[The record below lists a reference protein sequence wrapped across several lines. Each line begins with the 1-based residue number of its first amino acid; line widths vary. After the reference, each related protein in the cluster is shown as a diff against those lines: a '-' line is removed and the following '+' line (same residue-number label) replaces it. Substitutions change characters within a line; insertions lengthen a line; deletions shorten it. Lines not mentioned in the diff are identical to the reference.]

1 MPKRSLISLIP
12 ALGVID
18 RKQGQ
23 VGKQLVNALRDAI
36 SKGHLAVGE
45 RLPSTR
51 ALAETLGLS
60 RGTVSDAFEQLIA
73 EGCLEARTGSGTQV
87 AALLR
92 DLTPHLLP
100 SSASKL
106 KTPVKIPESA
116 QRYAAVL
123 NKLNPLP
130 SVPFSIAVPEGDVAM
145 DDHWRKLSNR
155 IRATQMAALT
165 GYSDPSGLLS
175 LRESIAEYLRKSRA
189 VLCKPENI
197 VITEGAQQGLYLASK
212 VLLESGDSVLAE
224 DPAYPGLI
232 SILEDLNV
240 QLHRIPVDDQGFNV
254 AKAIEVSANAKAV
267 FVTPSHQYPIGM
279 PLSMSRRLALI
290 EWARKYNGWIVED
303 DYDSELRYAGYP
315 FPSMQGLDSDR
326 VIYLGT
332 FSKVLAPSLRLGYMV
347 VPDSLVASFIGA
359 RALMGRGSPS
369 TEQHVIAAYMS
380 EGYFDAHIR
389 RIRNVY
395 GERRAA
401 LIDVLEKEVPEL
413 KVQPAD
419 QGMHIVAW
427 LPDGLNDIQIADAA
441 RIAGIA
447 VRAISPMC
455 SANLKHSGLMMG
467 FGGFSADQLKVAVKK
482 LKKVMK
488 QHNITAQK

>member
-1 MPKRSLISLIP
+1 MPKRPVMSQIP
-12 ALGVID
+12 ALGAID
-18 RKQGQ
+18 RTQGHL
-23 VGKQLVNALRDAI
+23 GKQLVDALRDAI

-51 ALAETLGLS
+51 TLAETLGLS

-87 AALLR
+87 AAALH
-92 DLTPHLLP
+92 DLMPHVLP
-100 SSASKL
+100 SSMTKPTS
-106 KTPVKIPESA
+106 PIPIPESA

-130 SVPFSIAVPEGDVAM
+130 SAPFAIAVPEGEVAM
-145 DDHWRKLSNR
+145 DEHWRKLSNR
-155 IRATQMAALT
+155 IRGSQSAALT

-212 VLLESGDSVLAE
+212 VLLSNGDSVLAE

-279 PLSMSRRLALI
+279 PLSMSRRLTLV
-290 EWARKYNGWIVED
+290 EWARKYNSWIVED

-315 FPSMQGLDSDR
+315 FPSMQGLDSER

-389 RIRNVY
+389 RIRSVY
-395 GERRAA
+395 GERREV
-401 LIDVLEKEVPEL
+401 LIGALEKEAPEL

-427 LPDGLNDIQIADAA
+427 LPEGIDDIQIAEAA
-441 RIAGIA
+441 RLAGIA

-455 SANLKHSGLMMG
+455 SANLKLSGLMMG
-467 FGGFSADQLKVAVKK
+467 FGGFSQDQLKAAARK
-482 LKKVMK
+482 LKKVLK
-488 QHNITAQK
+488 QFNNAA

>member
-1 MPKRSLISLIP
+1 MARRLVISQIP

-18 RKQGQ
+18 RKQGL
-23 VGKQLVNALRDAI
+23 VGKQLVDALRDAV
-36 SKGHLAVGE
+36 SKGQLAVGE

-60 RGTVSDAFEQLIA
+60 RGTVSNAFEQLIA
-73 EGCLEARTGSGTQV
+73 EGCLEARTGSGTHV
-87 AALLR
+87 AASLQE
-92 DLTPHLLP
+92 LTPHQLP
-100 SSASKL
+100 STKSESN
-106 KTPVKIPESA
+106 TSITIPESA
-116 QRYAAVL
+116 QRYAAIL

-130 SVPFSIAVPEGDVAM
+130 SVPFSIAVPEREVAM

-155 IRATQMAALT
+155 IRVSQSAALT
-165 GYSDPSGLLS
+165 GYSDPAGLMA

-189 VLCKPENI
+189 VLCKPKNI
-197 VITEGAQQGLYLASK
+197 VITEGAQQGLYLAGK
-212 VLLESGDSVLAE
+212 VLLERGDSVLAE

-232 SILEDLNV
+232 SILEDLSV
-240 QLHRIPVDDQGFNV
+240 QLHRIPVDEQGFDV
-254 AKAIEVSANAKAV
+254 AKAIDVAANAKAV

-279 PLSMSRRLALI
+279 PLSMSRRLALV
-290 EWARKYNGWIVED
+290 EWARKHNGWIVED

-315 FPSMQGLDSDR
+315 FPSMQGLDKER

-369 TEQHVIAAYMS
+369 IEQHVISAYMN
-380 EGYFDAHIR
+380 EGYFEAHIR
-389 RIRNVY
+389 RIRSIY
-395 GERRAA
+395 SERRDA
-401 LIDVLEKEVPEL
+401 LIDAIHKELPDL
-413 KVQPAD
+413 NIQPAD

-427 LPDGLNDIQIADAA
+427 LPNGIDDIQVAEAA
-441 RIAGIA
+441 RLAGIA

-455 SANLKHSGLMMG
+455 SAAFKRSGLMMG
-467 FGGFSADQLKVAVKK
+467 FGGFSADQLGSAVKK
-482 LKKVMK
+482 LRKILK
-488 QHNITAQK
+488 